1 MDKIKTFILV
11 IILMGQSP
19 VFGQLNPGIGSR
31 IFNHS
36 LSYGPRNFNTFY
48 SVGYGFST
56 SNAVSSIEVG
66 YRPIS
71 AGLYIVQ
78 TEPFTINS
86 KPIDFYYALNYVYQ
100 NKKVKRLLVSG
111 GIGASINGTYNGLV
125 IRGGCDF
132 RITNPLYL
140 SLQGFQE
147 LYRDGNTNF
156 TVGAK
161 IYLF

>member
-1 MDKIKTFILV
+1 MEKIKRFILV
-11 IILMGQSP
+11 IILLGQSP

-31 IFNHS
+31 LFNHA
-36 LSYGPRNFNTFY
+36 LSYGPRNYNTFY
-48 SVGYGFST
+48 SVGYGLSM
-56 SNAVSSIEVG
+56 SNAISSIEFG

-78 TEPFTINS
+78 TEPFTLNS
-86 KPIDFYYALNYVYQ
+86 KPLDFYYVLNYVYQ
-100 NKKVKRLLVSG
+100 NKKVRRLLVSG
-111 GIGASINGTYNGLV
+111 GIGASINETYNGLV
-125 IRGGCDF
+125 IKGGCDF

-140 SLQGFQE
+140 SLHGFQE
-147 LYRDGNTNF
+147 LYRNGNTNL